1 MTSGGASDLPAALA
15 TAPAAGTAAEAGPE
29 SAPLVVLIHGSMD
42 RSAGLLKLSR
52 RLDGD
57 HRVARY
63 DRRGYGR
70 AVPHSGPFDMAGQV
84 DDLLTVMG
92 GRRGVLFGHSYGGNV
107 ALALAMRCPELVR
120 AVIVYESPLS
130 WLPWWPTT
138 TAGGEALDGAADPA
152 DAAERFMRRLV
163 GDEKWRRLP
172 PGTRAARRREGVAML
187 GELADLRAHPPWHPA
202 SVRVPVTAMRG
213 SGGADH
219 HRRGVAHLVDVVAGA
234 SLVEID
240 GARHFG
246 PNTHP
251 DEVAAVVRDVAAES

>member
-1 MTSGGASDLPAALA
+1 MTADVWSEES
-15 TAPAAGTAAEAGPE
+15 GPE
-29 SAPLVVLIHGSMD
+29 AAALVVLIHGSMD

-52 RLDGD
+52 RLDDD

-70 AVPHSGPFDMAGQV
+70 SAPHDGPFDVARQV
-84 DDLLTVMG
+84 DDLLAVMA
-92 GRRGVLFGHSYGGNV
+92 GRSAVLFGHSYGGNV
-107 ALALAMRCPELVR
+107 ALTLAAQQPDVVR
-120 AVIVYESPLS
+120 AVVVYESPLS

-138 TAGGEALDGAADPA
+138 TAGGQALDGMTDPA

-163 GDEKWRRLP
+163 GDAKWERLSA
-172 PGTRAARRREGVAML
+172 GTRAARRREGVAMV
-187 GELADLRAHPPWHPA
+187 GELANLRAAAPWDPA
-202 SVRVPVTAMRG
+202 DVRVPVTAIRG

-219 HRRGVAHLVDVVAGA
+219 HRRSVEYIASSVDGARLVVV
-234 SLVEID
+234 E

-251 DEVAAVVRDVAAES
+251 TEVADVIRHAAACSIDGATG